1 MEDRL
6 KILNRSI
13 ELNQIGDKDKREA
26 NREKEEFFISP
37 QNMSEQIE
45 WEKLRM
51 IKKDKTAERD
61 MRKEYARKSF
71 IFSWTWAIFIILLIL
86 LKGFGSMINFHFS
99 QTEFLVIIGALS
111 ATILGYYAYVVRYLF
126 KDK

>member
-1 MEDRL
+1 MDYL
-6 KILNRSI
+6 KILNKSI
-13 ELNQIGDKDKREA
+13 EQNQVADRDKREA
-26 NREKEEFFISP
+26 DKEKEEFFISP

-45 WEKLRM
+45 WEKLKM
-51 IKKDKTAERD
+51 YKKDKAAERD

-71 IFSWTWAIFIILLIL
+71 IFSWTWAIFIIILIT
-86 LKGFGSMINFHFS
+86 LKGFGKLIHFEFS

>member
-1 MEDRL
+1 MDYL
-6 KILNRSI
+6 KILNKSI
-13 ELNQIGDKDKREA
+13 ELNQVEDKDKREA
-26 NREKEEFFISP
+26 NKEQEEFFISP

-45 WEKLRM
+45 WEKLKM
-51 IKKDKTAERD
+51 HKKDKSAERD

-71 IFSWTWAIFIILLIL
+71 IFSWTWAIFIIVLIL
-86 LKGFGSMINFHFS
+86 LKGFGSLIHFSFS

>member
-1 MEDRL
+1 MDYQ
-6 KILNRSI
+6 KILNKSI
-13 ELNQIGDKDKREA
+13 ELNQIGDNEKREA

-45 WEKLRM
+45 WEKLKM

-71 IFSWTWAIFIILLIL
+71 VFSWMWAIFIILLIL
-86 LKGFGSMINFHFS
+86 LKGFGKILYFNFS
-99 QTEFLVIIGALS
+99 QTEFLVVIGAMS